1 MLDEAKKMLKA
12 LKDGARIA
20 EAEAEAEI
28 SEMVR
33 QLTERAKEIEHDS
46 EASHLDALENKEC
59 WKLAEELEEF
69 I

>member
-12 LKDGARIA
+12 LKDGARI
-20 EAEAEAEI
+20 AEAEAEI